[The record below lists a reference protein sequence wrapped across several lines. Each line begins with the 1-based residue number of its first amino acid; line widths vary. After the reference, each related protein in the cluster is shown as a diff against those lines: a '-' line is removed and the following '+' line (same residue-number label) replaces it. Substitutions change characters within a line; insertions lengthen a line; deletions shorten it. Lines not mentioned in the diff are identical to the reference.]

1 MALGRVEYITGG
13 GRCLSSLG
21 PSLGHADKIEALP
34 TACHS
39 SFLLH
44 YVRRTWFDAL
54 LPTAVIYAP
63 KAAFQATSLSLSSC
77 TQPTNKSLE
86 FPRDFLAARGP
97 AHRNCNLR
105 RIRHTSS

>member
-44 YVRRTWFDAL
+44 YVLYVRRT
-54 LPTAVIYAP
+54 
-63 KAAFQATSLSLSSC
+63 
-77 TQPTNKSLE
+77 
-86 FPRDFLAARGP
+86 
-97 AHRNCNLR
+97 
-105 RIRHTSS
+105 